1 MQRLKRVSNSFKHF
15 SNVFQTPFKFS
26 AFQMQKRFLW
36 RLKRQINMSIIII
49 TELRSPEDNIVYDS
63 FPTLER
69 FHRTSRKGVTL
80 QNI

>member
-1 MQRLKRVSNSFKHF
+1 
-15 SNVFQTPFKFS
+15 
-26 AFQMQKRFLW
+26 MQKRFLW

>member
-1 MQRLKRVSNSFKHF
+1 
-15 SNVFQTPFKFS
+15 
-26 AFQMQKRFLW
+26 MQKRFLW

-63 FPTLER
+63 FPSLER
-69 FHRTSRKGVTL
+69 FHRTSQKGVTL